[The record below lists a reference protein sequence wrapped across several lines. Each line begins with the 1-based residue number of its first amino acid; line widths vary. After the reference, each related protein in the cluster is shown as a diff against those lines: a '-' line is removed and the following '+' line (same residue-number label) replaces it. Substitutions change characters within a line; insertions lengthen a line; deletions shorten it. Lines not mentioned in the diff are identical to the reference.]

1 MARPICFALCAGAAL
16 PLLRFAVRDSI
27 AKRLRSFGD
36 LQNVPDVDNSR
47 RGACLRGRGAHEKNS
62 FSVRTR

>member
-1 MARPICFALCAGAAL
+1 M

-47 RGACLRGRGAHEKNS
+47 RVVARKAAVVSRGAPTCT
-62 FSVRTR
+62 FVRPA